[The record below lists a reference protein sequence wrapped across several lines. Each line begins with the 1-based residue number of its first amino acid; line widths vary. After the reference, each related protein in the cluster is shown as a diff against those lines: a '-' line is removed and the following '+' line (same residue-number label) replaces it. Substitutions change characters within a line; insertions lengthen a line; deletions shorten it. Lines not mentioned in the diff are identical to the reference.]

1 MEDRFKPTE
10 VLAADPEG
18 VATIEFVPNDEPSFV
33 SPENPEDEPED
44 GAVEAAEVWSVNLL
58 SPRELVAVKS
68 FEKTSVATDRAT
80 DLIADILSEEALFT
94 FDNRFDIADPES
106 LGPIEV
112 SAVFRILGAGT
123 LSFFI

>member
-10 VLAADPEG
+10 LLAADPEW
-18 VATIEFVPNDEPSFV
+18 VATIEFVPSDEPSFV
-33 SPENPEDEPED
+33 SPETYPEDEPED
-44 GAVEAAEVWSVNLL
+44 GAVEATEVWSVNLL

-80 DLIADILSEEALFT
+80 DLIADILSEEALFGLA
-94 FDNRFDIADPES
+94 NRLDIADTES
-106 LGPIEV
+106 LGPIV
-112 SAVFRILGAGT
+112 SAGI